1 MKICQFK
8 DITEQQLV
16 GFVDKPAKVSER
28 ELQSATF
35 NTVLSTSVPV
45 FIL

>member
-1 MKICQFK
+1 MNMRQFK

-16 GFVDKPAKVSER
+16 GFGDKPAQVSEW
-28 ELQSATF
+28 ELQSANF
-35 NTVLSTSVPV
+35 NTVLLTSVAV